1 MKVIILFLILICI
14 NSFLGQSLKCQSSL
28 ECVNSLCCIDNQCV
42 DNSTCQQQKNKVYI
56 GIAIAGT
63 LFVIL
68 SLVYMFCVISISK
81 KNVASLKNKYFS
93 NEEENKEVI
102 NKDI

>member
-1 MKVIILFLILICI
+1 MKIISIFILFAYI
-14 NSFLGQSLKCQSSL
+14 NSIFTQSIKCQSSL
-28 ECVNSLCCIDNQCV
+28 ECINSLCCVDNQCV
-42 DNSTCQQQKNKVYI
+42 DNSSCQDQKKKVYI

-63 LFVIL
+63 LFIVL
-68 SLVYMFCVISISK
+68 SLVYMFCVISISR